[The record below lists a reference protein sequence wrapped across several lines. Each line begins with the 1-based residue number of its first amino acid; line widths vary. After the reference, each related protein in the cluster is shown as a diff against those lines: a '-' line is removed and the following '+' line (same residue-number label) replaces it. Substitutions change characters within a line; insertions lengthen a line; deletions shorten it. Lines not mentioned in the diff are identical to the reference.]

1 MNALKKKKLESKRN
15 NELKY
20 SIIRSSQDIISYDL
34 VSNTNNTVNTETNI
48 TTKAKKN
55 LEILEGIII
64 KSN

>member
-20 SIIRSSQDIISYDL
+20 SITRSSLDIISYDL
-34 VSNTNNTVNTETNI
+34 VSNTNNTVNTETKI